1 MIKAPTYAEHSFLWI
16 FTGYWSISELI
27 LKVIFLTVFIKRICY
42 FLIETKTL
50 IKTLSL
56 GSLRNRLHICIYTAW
71 IGRRDLPLQGLS
83 CCLVKHFNIS
93 GSEVDTGSTCIKST
107 GRVICRVP
115 MGERVGVATTS
126 VGIAVACSV
135 VGYVQVVC
143 STKGWSVSGTRVY
156 SGTVTTWLDVHLN
169 RSVAIDVI

>member
-1 MIKAPTYAEHSFLWI
+1 MVCLKAHDKSSNMRRTQLLVNLHWLLVDLRIDF
-16 FTGYWSISELI
+16 
-27 LKVIFLTVFIKRICY
+27 KRIFLEFLLKKFNITQLKRKPP
-42 FLIETKTL
+42 F
-50 IKTLSL
+50 KTLSF
-56 GSLRNRLHICIYTAW
+56 GSLRNRVHICIYTAW

-156 SGTVTTWLDVHLN
+156 SGTVTT
-169 RSVAIDVI
+169 

>member
-1 MIKAPTYAEHSFLWI
+1 MICLKAHDKSSNVCRKQLHSNCVVTLLPKSCYIIPACYYTWLLNDLRIDF
-16 FTGYWSISELI
+16 
-27 LKVIFLTVFIKRICY
+27 KRICY
-42 FLIETKTL
+42 YLIQ
-50 IKTLSL
+50 SL
-56 GSLRNRLHICIYTAW
+56 VNRVHICIYTAW
-71 IGRRDLPLQGLS
+71 VGRRDLPLQGLS

-156 SGTVTTWLDVHLN
+156 SGTVTT
-169 RSVAIDVI
+169 